1 MSVGN
6 RLFPVFLKLE
16 NLRLTMIG
24 GGAVATEK
32 LNAVVANSP
41 ATKIKMIAPWFCDDV
56 KALAAP
62 HPNIVLIE
70 KPYTIDDL
78 DDTDLL
84 IVAVNDR
91 TLSEAVRKDA
101 TAKHILANVADKPD
115 LCDFYLGS
123 IVQKGDIKIAISTNG
138 KSPTLAKR
146 LREFFTDV
154 LPDELDDLAGNLNT
168 LRNSLKADFNEKVE
182 KMNALTKKLLE

>member
-1 MSVGN
+1 MSKGN

-41 ATKIKMIAPWFCDDV
+41 ATNIKIIAPWFCDEV

-62 HPNIVLIE
+62 HSNIILIE
-70 KPYTIDDL
+70 KPYSIDDL
-78 DDTDLL
+78 ENTDVL

-91 TLSEAVRKDA
+91 VLLSLI
-101 TAKHILANVADKPD
+101 HI
-115 LCDFYLGS
+115 
-123 IVQKGDIKIAISTNG
+123 
-138 KSPTLAKR
+138 
-146 LREFFTDV
+146 
-154 LPDELDDLAGNLNT
+154 
-168 LRNSLKADFNEKVE
+168 
-182 KMNALTKKLLE
+182 